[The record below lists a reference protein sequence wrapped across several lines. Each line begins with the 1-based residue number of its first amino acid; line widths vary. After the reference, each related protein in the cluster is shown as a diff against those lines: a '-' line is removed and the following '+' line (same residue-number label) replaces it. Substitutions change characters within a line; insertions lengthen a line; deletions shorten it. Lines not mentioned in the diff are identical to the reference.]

1 MNRLPLNLPE
11 LHIGSIET
19 VSNGVIITAHSTAWT
34 ASCPQCSVIS
44 RSIHSYYWRRVEDLP
59 VSGQLTQLK
68 VEVKRFLCRNKECPR
83 GIFVERLACLPF
95 YAQRTARLG
104 QALQAIA
111 FGLGGE
117 AGSRL
122 ATQLQMLVSAD
133 TLLRLIRKWSA
144 PQPPTPKKVGVDD
157 WALRKRVTYG
167 TIVVDLGTRRPI
179 DLLEDRTAAVVKAW
193 LLEHQQ
199 IEVIARDRSGEYASG
214 ATEGAPQAI
223 QVADRFHL
231 LQNLKQMLDRLL
243 TTMYGQIRPLLMV
256 KENSDQQ
263 VCMPTRLLCSIRDSS
278 ANEQA
283 ASAASRERRLET
295 YRHIKQLKSAGW
307 KIGQISR
314 RLDVNPTTVR
324 KHFYAEAFPER
335 ANRSARGS
343 ILDAY
348 LKHLESRYR
357 EGCRNALQLWWE
369 IKEKGYQGTRRQV
382 SKWMSKRGEQDQAV
396 VHSTE
401 GPTIDSSGSS
411 PAPRPSSNALPSAR
425 QLVVLPSSRTKN
437 PKS

>member
-1 MNRLPLNLPE
+1 M
-11 LHIGSIET
+11 
-19 VSNGVIITAHSTAWT
+19 
-34 ASCPQCSVIS
+34 
-44 RSIHSYYWRRVEDLP
+44 
-59 VSGQLTQLK
+59 
-68 VEVKRFLCRNKECPR
+68 
-83 GIFVERLACLPF
+83 
-95 YAQRTARLG
+95 
-104 QALQAIA
+104 
-111 FGLGGE
+111 
-117 AGSRL
+117 
-122 ATQLQMLVSAD
+122 
-133 TLLRLIRKWSA
+133 
-144 PQPPTPKKVGVDD
+144 
-157 WALRKRVTYG
+157 
-167 TIVVDLGTRRPI
+167 
-179 DLLEDRTAAVVKAW
+179 KAW

-256 KENSDQQ
+256 KENTEQQ

-295 YRHIKQLKSAGW
+295 YQQIKQLKSAGW

-314 RLDVNPTTVR
+314 RLDINPTTVR
-324 KHFYAEAFPER
+324 KYFYAEAFPER
-335 ANRSARGS
+335 ASRSARGS

-348 LKHLESRYR
+348 LEHLESRYR
-357 EGCRNALQLWWE
+357 EGCRNALQLWRE
-369 IKEKGYQGTRRQV
+369 IKEKGYLGTRRQV
-382 SKWMSKRGEQDQAV
+382 SKWMSKRGEQDPAV

-411 PAPRPSSNALPSAR
+411 LAPRPLSNALPPPR
-425 QLVVLPSSRTKN
+425 QLAWLMMRQSEQLNEEENKVLARIQENTQVKQVYTLAQEFIGMVKKRDVAQLDQWLLDCKASGISMLQSFATRIKQDYAAVRAALETAWSNGQTEGQVNRLKLLKRQMYGRAN
-437 PKS
+437 VRQG